1 MAYPRIDFL
10 YLSEKDMLAA
20 GVNDVAKCTDCME
33 EVHETAGQRRLQNG
47 RRRCELSRLYDQLSR
62 RT

>member
-33 EVHETAGQRRLQNG
+33 EVLKLLDKGDYRMG
-47 RRRCELSRLYDQLSR
+47 G
-62 RT
+62 

>member
-33 EVHETAGQRRLQNG
+33 EVLKLLDKGRLQNG